1 MPLVLPPGYTPPAA
15 PTDITSG
22 KLRVKVDTVNKGVW
36 LKADYSI
43 QVLNG
48 YLQTPVKIVFYRQ
61 DPDGSIHRVRSGDPY
76 TTYSGRA
83 WAYDHEAPL
92 GVPVRY
98 WAEPENST
106 WTPGQIS
113 RAGWTVLASNSGGT
127 TPASGAI
134 DGVPYTTNDANHW
147 RSGSN
152 LSSGM
157 WFMIGFGVPRAW
169 DSITLDTGVG
179 FSGDQI
185 SGWTIDW
192 SNNGTTWNNLNGGTA
207 SAAQQVTLNA
217 SSPKVSKFVRVTAT
231 SSAAH
236 QWTIDEINVSYS
248 GAALWTT
255 DTPIVVTIPAPVG
268 GADDPALLIKS
279 LSNSRTS
286 IAPMARDTAKVNL
299 PGRTDVSQVLGSR
312 YPSATFAQRSA
323 RQPWQIKFLTWT
335 MDQFDQV
342 QELADSKMVLV
353 QSSPDQARRDGY
365 FAIKDVSAQR
375 ITSLSNQ
382 TVFEWQ
388 FDLIEQDRPPTR
400 NSTLDVPGYSFYEDG
415 GQDGDVTNP
424 TFGAAT
430 FWDDGAAGPYS
441 NQLLPSDAKF
451 DSGSVGSWVGQTN
464 CTVALDTSTFLTAP
478 ASLKIFPTTNAL
490 AEARLNPSYLGVGGS
505 GLYSFQFWA
514 FGPNPVTMLID
525 WYDSGNAFISTST
538 SASKTSSAGV
548 WTQLTYNVQ
557 APATAIL
564 AVPRIQLT
572 FPGPFL
578 NALNVDRIVWSKR
591 KRSQIGPYNEFG
603 NTFQWAAI

>member
-1 MPLVLPPGYTPPAA
+1 MPLVLPPGYTPPAPA
-15 PTDITSG
+15 TDITSG
-22 KLRVKVDTVNKGVW
+22 KLRVKVDPVNKGVW

-48 YLQTPVKIVFYRQ
+48 YLQTPAKIVFYRQ
-61 DPDGSIHRVRSGDPY
+61 DPDGSIKRVRGGDPY
-76 TTYSGRA
+76 TTYSGKA

-98 WAEPENST
+98 WAAPDNSDWAT
-106 WTPGQIS
+106 GQIDRS
-113 RAGWTVLASNSGGT
+113 GWTALASNSGGT

-134 DGVPYTTNDANHW
+134 DGVMYTSNDANHW

-157 WFMIGFGVPRAW
+157 WFMIAFAVPRAW
-169 DSITLDTGVG
+169 DSVTLDTGAG
-179 FSGDQI
+179 FVSGQI
-185 SGWTIDW
+185 SGWTLDW
-192 SNNGTTWNNLNGGTA
+192 SNNGTQWNNISGGTA
-207 SAAQQVTLNA
+207 ASAQQVTLTTT
-217 SSPKVSKFVRVTAT
+217 PKVSKYLRVRAT
-231 SSAAH
+231 SGTAA

-248 GAALWTT
+248 GASLWTA
-255 DTPIVVTIPAPVG
+255 DTPIVVTVPAPAG
-268 GADDPALLIKS
+268 GGDDPALLIKS

-286 IAPMARDTAKVNL
+286 IAAMARDTSKVSF
-299 PGRTDVSQVLGSR
+299 PGRTDINQILGNR

-323 RQPWQIKFLTWT
+323 RQPWQIKFLTWD

-342 QELADSKMVLV
+342 EALSESKLILV

-375 ITSLSNQ
+375 ITNISNQ
-382 TVFEWQ
+382 PIFEWQ

-400 NSTLDVPGYSFYEDG
+400 NSTLDIPGYSFYEDG
-415 GQDGDVTNP
+415 QQDGDVTNP
-424 TFGAAT
+424 TFGYAPT
-430 FWDDGAAGPYS
+430 FWDEGAAGPYS
-441 NQLLPSDAKF
+441 NQLLPADAKF
-451 DSGSVGSWVGQTN
+451 DSGSVGNWVGQTN
-464 CTVALDTSTFLTAP
+464 CTVALDTSTYLTAP

-490 AEARLNPSYLGVGGS
+490 AEVRLNPSYLGVGGS
-505 GLYSFQFWA
+505 GLYSFQLWA
-514 FGPNPVTMLID
+514 YGPNPVTLLVD

-538 SASKTSSAGV
+538 SSSLTSSAGV
-548 WTQLTYNVQ
+548 WTQLTYNVS

-578 NALNVDRIVWSKR
+578 NSLNIDRVVWSPR
-591 KRSQIGPYNEFG
+591 KRSSIGPYNEFG